1 MRALWRRFKNGYLNL
16 SLQTKFTIALISI
29 VVLPA
34 FLTVFLFYGKLYN
47 MVVSNTIRQEQD
59 ASAKTAPLIERT
71 MNTILATTR
80 NITGQTFFQELFYMP
95 VSDSAKELAS
105 SNHAIDFKNAIRRL
119 TTDSIVTDV
128 RIYVDFPEELETLD
142 DDPNTENI
150 LAPISQAKGT
160 YWYGIFQGNR
170 ENQEMFC
177 PSFYLGSQE
186 KKNYGDMAYICPLS
200 LYYHSNAYKAYLAVY
215 FSDSKLNSIL
225 SDNLSLEGSVSYIVN
240 ERDAIVATS
249 DQSLS
254 GIYRLDY
261 DTIKESFMSSNNFI
275 ERNILDTKVYAGFY
289 SISNTDWFMVTILPA
304 PPLIHESN
312 HLMLQIALLYA
323 VFLVLALIFANVLA
337 HSITGRLSS
346 VIRQMQTVRHGPPTP
361 MESPQAHDEIG
372 DLIDTYN
379 YMTRKMYELMEKQAK
394 AAEDLRIAE
403 FNSLQAQINP
413 HFLYNTMDMINWMA
427 LQGQTEEISHAVQSL
442 SRFYKLTLSRKKG
455 ISTIARELEHV
466 TIYVQLQNMR
476 YHDSIEL
483 ITDIPDELSEYQ
495 IPKLTL
501 QPVVENSILHGI
513 LEKESKSGTI
523 VITGWME
530 NEDIVLLISDDGV
543 GIPPEILSTILSGK
557 GNSQSGGTNIAVYN
571 THRRL
576 QILYG
581 KDYGL
586 TYSSN
591 PGEGTEVEIR
601 FPAHR
606 EE

>member
-29 VVLPA
+29 VVVPA
-34 FLTVFLFYGKLYN
+34 FLTVFLFYGRLYS

-71 MNTILATTR
+71 METILATTR
-80 NITGQTFFQELFYMP
+80 NITGQNFFQELFYMP
-95 VSDSAKELAS
+95 VSDSAEELAT
-105 SNHAIDFKNAIRRL
+105 SNHAIDFKNALQRL

-128 RIYVDFPEELETLD
+128 RIYVDFPDDLKELDTY
-142 DDPNTENI
+142 PNTENI
-150 LAPISQAKGT
+150 LAPLSQAKGT

-170 ENQEMFC
+170 NAQEMFC
-177 PSFYLGSQE
+177 PSFYLGSRE

-200 LYYHSNAYKAYLAVY
+200 LYYHSTAYKAYLAVY
-215 FSDSKLNSIL
+215 YSDNKLTSIL

-249 DQSLS
+249 DPSLS
-254 GIYRLDY
+254 GIYQLDY
-261 DTIKESFMSSNNFI
+261 DTIKASFMSSNNFI

-289 SISNTDWFMVTILPA
+289 SISNTDWFMVTVLPS

-312 HLMLQIALLYA
+312 RLMIQIALIYA

-361 MESPQAHDEIG
+361 MDSPSAHDEIG

-379 YMTRKMYELMEKQAK
+379 YMTRKMDELMKTQAK

-427 LQGQTEEISHAVQSL
+427 LQGQTDEISHAVQSL

-455 ISTIARELEHV
+455 ISTIARELEHI

-530 NEDIVLLISDDGV
+530 NENVVLLVSDDGV
-543 GIPPEILSTILSGK
+543 GIPPEILSTILSGN

-581 KDYGL
+581 NDYGL
-586 TYSSN
+586 TYSSK

-606 EE
+606 EK

>member
-1 MRALWRRFKNGYLNL
+1 MKALWRRFKNGYLNL
-16 SLQTKFTIALISI
+16 NLQTKFTIALISI
-29 VVLPA
+29 VVVPA
-34 FLTVFLFYGKLYN
+34 CLTAFLFYGRLYS

-71 MNTILATTR
+71 MDTILATTR
-80 NITGQTFFQELFYMP
+80 NITGQNFFQELFYMP
-95 VSDSAKELAS
+95 VSDSAEQLAA
-105 SNHAIDFKNAIRRL
+105 SNHATDFKNAVQRL

-128 RIYVDFPEELETLD
+128 RIYVDFPDDLKALD
-142 DDPNTENI
+142 TYPNTENI
-150 LAPISQAKGT
+150 LAPLSQAKGT

-170 ENQEMFC
+170 NTQEMFC
-177 PSFYLGSQE
+177 PSFYLGSRE

-200 LYYHSNAYKAYLAVY
+200 LYYHSTAYKAYLAVY
-215 FSDSKLNSIL
+215 YSDDKLTSIL

-249 DQSLS
+249 DPSLS
-254 GIYRLDY
+254 GIYQLDY
-261 DTIKESFMSSNNFI
+261 DTIKASFMSSNNFI

-289 SISNTDWFMVTILPA
+289 SISNTDWFMVTVLPS
-304 PPLIHESN
+304 PPLIHASN
-312 HLMLQIALLYA
+312 RLMIQIALIYA

-361 MESPQAHDEIG
+361 MDSPSAHDEIG

-379 YMTRKMYELMEKQAK
+379 YMTRKMDELMKTQAK

-427 LQGQTEEISHAVQSL
+427 LQGQTDEISHAVQIL

-530 NEDIVLLISDDGV
+530 NEDVVLLISDDGI
-543 GIPPEILSTILSGK
+543 GISPEILSTILSGNGK
-557 GNSQSGGTNIAVYN
+557 SQSGGTNIAVYN

-581 KDYGL
+581 NNYGL
-586 TYSSN
+586 TYSSK
-591 PGEGTEVEIR
+591 PGEGTDVEIR

-606 EE
+606 EK